1 MKKIAVFFCACII
14 LFGCNHSPK
23 VDTSKQN
30 EKTDMNQLM
39 SAISEN
45 DNAWN
50 ALDVNKIVGMFSENG
65 TVLNNNSEMLRGRE
79 AIRKSFEIEPK
90 YEKLEFKRDKVEVK
104 MESNMAY
111 EIVNQIVTFKLKEQE
126 SQTILNKYIHIWE
139 KQKDGSWKVLID
151 MNNLRKSSGE

>member
-1 MKKIAVFFCACII
+1 MNNNFNSLLVYFLLALMSISC
-14 LFGCNHSPK
+14 
-23 VDTSKQN
+23 TSKQN

-39 SAISEN
+39 TAISEN
-45 DNAWN
+45 DDAWN
-50 ALDVNKIVGMFSENG
+50 ALDVNKIVGMFAENG

-104 MESNMAY
+104 MEGNMAY

>member
-1 MKKIAVFFCACII
+1 
-14 LFGCNHSPK
+14 
-23 VDTSKQN
+23 
-30 EKTDMNQLM
+30 M

-45 DNAWN
+45 DDAWN
-50 ALDVNKIVGMFSENG
+50 ALDVNKIVGMFAENG

-90 YEKLEFKRDKVEVK
+90 YEKFEFKRDKVEVK
-104 MESNMAY
+104 MEGNMAY

>member
-1 MKKIAVFFCACII
+1 MKNNFNSLLVYFLLALMSISC
-14 LFGCNHSPK
+14 
-23 VDTSKQN
+23 TSKQN
-30 EKTDMNQLM
+30 EKTDINQLM

-45 DNAWN
+45 DDAWN
-50 ALDVNKIVGMFSENG
+50 TLDVNKIVGMFAENG

-104 MESNMAY
+104 MEGNMAY

>member
-1 MKKIAVFFCACII
+1 MKNNFNSLLVYI
-14 LFGCNHSPK
+14 LLALMSISC
-23 VDTSKQN
+23 TSKQN

-39 SAISEN
+39 TAISEN
-45 DNAWN
+45 DDAWN
-50 ALDVNKIVGMFSENG
+50 ALDVNKIVGMFAENG

-104 MESNMAY
+104 MEGNMAY